1 MAPPWV
7 QRWSTGSGFNSVSAS
22 HAPAMREIQE
32 GTCPSLSQWDQ
43 TRLPGRAGQRPSHS
57 LLLGGRWKEAGLR
70 TSDSYLAMTRGGHS
84 ENGVNTQEWGR
95 MRREKPDPDDIIWAT
110 ELTPDLSLDRSVMRT
125 NKLLFDLIQSVL
137 GLGSF
142 LRSEES

>member
-1 MAPPWV
+1 MKLLFCE
-7 QRWSTGSGFNSVSAS
+7 QRYKAYDDLEGKARSNSNS
-22 HAPAMREIQE
+22 
-32 GTCPSLSQWDQ
+32 
-43 TRLPGRAGQRPSHS
+43 
-57 LLLGGRWKEAGLR
+57 
-70 TSDSYLAMTRGGHS
+70 
-84 ENGVNTQEWGR
+84 
-95 MRREKPDPDDIIWAT
+95 